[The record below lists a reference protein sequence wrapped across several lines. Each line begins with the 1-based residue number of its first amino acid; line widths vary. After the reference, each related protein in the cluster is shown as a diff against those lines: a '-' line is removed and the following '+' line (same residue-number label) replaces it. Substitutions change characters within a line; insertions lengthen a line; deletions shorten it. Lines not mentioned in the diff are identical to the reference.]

1 MTDAGTRVR
10 PVSAADRDILLEWA
24 NDPTTRS
31 NGFTPEAISFE
42 DHGRWFARRL
52 ADPDTRIWIL
62 EGRSGVPVAQV
73 RYERAGGAAE
83 VGISVSRADRGKGH
97 GTAILIATADL
108 AARELGVRE
117 LVALVLPDNLASV
130 RIFEKAGYR
139 PAGEAVRNGKRALRL
154 ERSVG

>member
-1 MTDAGTRVR
+1 VR

-24 NDPTTRS
+24 NDPATRS
-31 NGFTPEAISFE
+31 NSFTPDAISAA
-42 DHGRWFARRL
+42 DHERWFARRL

-73 RYERAGGAAE
+73 RYERAGLAAE
-83 VGISVSRADRGKGH
+83 VGISVSRAERGKGH

-117 LVALVLPDNLASV
+117 LVALVLPGNPASM

-139 PAGEAVRNGKRALRL
+139 LAGDAIRNGKRAVRL
-154 ERSVG
+154 EHTVG